1 MLAIRK
7 AWKWAKAR
15 QTEQTGRLGS
25 AASVDGGR
33 STQLRGG
40 RTSRRWCPLRP
51 KTFHVEKRKTESLPT
66 EKNQFRMGQR
76 HECEKNYKTFRKKK
90 A

>member
-33 STQLRGG
+33 SAQLQGG

-66 EKNQFRMGQR
+66 EKINSGWVEGMNVKRTTKLS
-76 HECEKNYKTFRKKK
+76 EKK